1 MMRRALAL
9 ASLGRGSTSP
19 NPLVGAVIAKAG
31 KVVAYGFH
39 RRAGGPHAEV
49 IALNEAHGRAR
60 GGTLY
65 TNLEPCCHTGRTP
78 PCVIEIIRAG
88 VNRVVSAMPDPDPR
102 VNGKGFRKLRRHGV
116 VVDVG
121 LLREEAV
128 RLNRAFAKFVRHGL
142 PLVTLKGAMSLD
154 GRIATRTGDSKW
166 ITSAEAREHARL
178 LRREHDAVMVGIGT
192 AAADDPL
199 LTARGWR
206 SRRPPVIRAIM
217 DTHLRL
223 SPHALLVETIG
234 EGPVVV
240 FCGTRASRSRAK
252 GLRDRGVEVERLP
265 LHLGKPDIS
274 KALQVLG
281 ARGII
286 RVLVEGGAELHASF
300 VERQLADRLVLYM
313 APRLIGGV
321 NARPL
326 VGGKGASLV
335 NQAEA
340 LKHPRV
346 YRVGTEFVIDADFEG
361 MGRY

>member
-1 MMRRALAL
+1 ML
-9 ASLGRGSTSP
+9 
-19 NPLVGAVIAKAG
+19 K
-31 KVVAYGFH
+31 
-39 RRAGGPHAEV
+39 
-49 IALNEAHGRAR
+49 
-60 GGTLY
+60 
-65 TNLEPCCHTGRTP
+65 
-78 PCVIEIIRAG
+78 
-88 VNRVVSAMPDPDPR
+88 
-102 VNGKGFRKLRRHGV
+102 
-116 VVDVG
+116 
-121 LLREEAV
+121 EEAV

-142 PLVTLKGAMSLD
+142 PLVTLKGATSLD

-206 SRRPPVIRAIM
+206 ARRPPIIRAIM

-223 SPHALLVETIG
+223 SPHAHLVETID

-240 FCGTRASRSRAK
+240 FCGTKASRSRAK

-265 LHLGKPDIS
+265 LHLGKLDLR

-281 ARGII
+281 ARGIT

-300 VERQLADRLVLYM
+300 IERRLADRLVLYM

-321 NARPL
+321 KARPL

-335 NQAEA
+335 SQGEA
-340 LKHPRV
+340 LKRPRV
-346 YRVGTEFVIDADFEG
+346 YRVGMEFVIEADFEG